1 MAGSSLTTVAQHYA
15 VLASVVRLGLECR
28 DAEDMAV
35 QALSELQT
43 VVPFSSAAVFLFDPA
58 ESTLRLLACVGD
70 EYAISHVLPPAPG
83 LPPLAEAEQPF
94 CLPSCWQRRPV
105 ARDENGEWLAWTIK
119 KGSGAARGLLVVGLQ
134 QGVGLGPEQASLVGV
149 TGDILAGNLEHLDML
164 HMVEREAREQE
175 RARAGKALHDGVAQ
189 SLWYLSLEL
198 QRAQTMAAAGEAQSA
213 VKVLSSAISIADT
226 VYGEV
231 RALIGD
237 LRSGHEATGVM
248 NVPRVMRNQ
257 VDRFVAQTG
266 IDVRWTSGGVEWLA
280 DASVSGNVVSILRE
294 ALTNVAKHA
303 AATCVWVTLREGRR
317 NLVVRIR
324 DNGRGAR
331 RVVFTGTDGLHL
343 GLRLMRE
350 RARAVGGRLEVSS
363 TPGKGT
369 TVTLLIPRS

>member
-1 MAGSSLTTVAQHYA
+1 MT
-15 VLASVVRLGLECR
+15 
-28 DAEDMAV
+28 V

-43 VVPFSSAAVFLFDPA
+43 VVPFSSAAVFLFDQA
-58 ESTLRLLACVGD
+58 EGTLHLLACVGD
-70 EYAISHVLPPAPG
+70 EYGIPHVLPAAPE
-83 LPPLAEAEQPF
+83 LQSLAEAEQPF
-94 CLPSCWQRRPV
+94 CLSGCSQDRPDPV
-105 ARDENGEWLAWTIK
+105 GEDGEWFGWVIRR
-119 KGSGAARGLLVVGLQ
+119 GSGTTRGLLAVALQ
-134 QGVGLGPEQASLVGV
+134 RGAGLGPAQASLVGV

-164 HMVEREAREQE
+164 HAVEREAREQE
-175 RARAGKALHDGVAQ
+175 RARAGKTLHDGVAQ
-189 SLWYLSLEL
+189 NLWYLSLEL
-198 QRAQTMAAAGEAQSA
+198 QRAQTMATAGEQGA
-213 VKVLSSAISIADT
+213 VEVLSSAISIADT

-237 LRSGHEATGVM
+237 LRSGHEATGVT

-294 ALTNVAKHA
+294 ALTNVAKHS

-324 DNGRGAR
+324 DNGHGAQ

-369 TVTLLIPRS
+369 TITLLIPRS